1 MVLGIKQYPVDVDAD
16 ELIEFIDASIAEGS
30 LSKNMAH
37 VSKLTFND
45 GKDDFLEQDNPMIKK
60 LRWSF
65 YDACSRFWGMDV
77 FDYNMNSWVY
87 VDWNKNPIEPYMHCH
102 NPENPFTLSGIMY
115 VKLGESG
122 TTMFPIPKRDPYY
135 LPSKELM
142 WFIFPSNLP
151 HTPGKGVEDQKRYSI
166 SADLYP

>member
-1 MVLGIKQYPVDVDAD
+1 MVLGIKQYPDDVDAD

-77 FDYNMNSWVY
+77 FDYNITSWVY
-87 VDWNKNPIEPYMHCH
+87 VDWNKNPIDNTMNGHTKEPKG
-102 NPENPFTLSGIMY
+102 NLSGIMY
-115 VKLGESG
+115 VQGGESG
-122 TTMFPIPKRDPYY
+122 TTMLTMPR
-135 LPSKELM
+135 
-142 WFIFPSNLP
+142 
-151 HTPGKGVEDQKRYSI
+151 
-166 SADLYP
+166 